1 MDEPALRCKEE
12 PPAEHSDD
20 GNAMVAGV
28 AVDFLA
34 KFDGTSFDTLV
45 AETPDSRAADF
56 FGRRLQRLEDAADET
71 ECSGDEV
78 EEEEKEAKE
87 EAKEEE
93 EKIVVVPPW
102 RCVHVGAGS
111 ASRAKVG
118 AGSAS
123 RAADPRGRA
132 RASSKEL
139 LGILKACVPV
149 AAAAAAAVAV
159 PVAAA
164 AAAEEVRQRQQ
175 WQQWCDSGNSAY
187 SSSATAATCRPASGP
202 SAFNYGPGTGEHV
215 MDDKG
220 KMLRF
225 FDNGHLTFLMIVLR
239 SRMRQCLKLVSP
251 SFKFE
256 LLSFFCSDNGH
267 LTFLMA
273 R

>member
-1 MDEPALRCKEE
+1 MRCAMDEPALRCKEE

-28 AVDFLA
+28 AMDFLA
-34 KFDGTSFDTLV
+34 KFDGTSFATLV
-45 AETPDSRAADF
+45 AETPDSGAAADF
-56 FGRRLQRLEDAADET
+56 FERRLQRLEDAADET

-78 EEEEKEAKE
+78 QEEEKEANE

-93 EKIVVVPPW
+93 EKIAVVPPW
-102 RCVHVGAGS
+102 RCVPVGAES
-111 ASRAKVG
+111 ASG
-118 AGSAS
+118 
-123 RAADPRGRA
+123 RAADPRGSA
-132 RASSKEL
+132 RATVRQQQHAVQQCDSGS
-139 LGILKACVPV
+139 APSATCSP
-149 AAAAAAAVAV
+149 AAAA
-159 PVAAA
+159 
-164 AAAEEVRQRQQ
+164 
-175 WQQWCDSGNSAY
+175 NSAS
-187 SSSATAATCRPASGP
+187 SSSATAATCRPESRP

-256 LLSFFCSDNGH
+256 LLSFFCLDNGH

>member
-71 ECSGDEV
+71 ECSGDDV
-78 EEEEKEAKE
+78 EANE

-93 EKIVVVPPW
+93 EKIAVVPPW
-102 RCVHVGAGS
+102 RCVPVGAES
-111 ASRAKVG
+111 ASG
-118 AGSAS
+118 
-123 RAADPRGRA
+123 RAADPRGSA
-132 RASSKEL
+132 RATVRQQQHAVQQCDSGS
-139 LGILKACVPV
+139 APSATCSP
-149 AAAAAAAVAV
+149 AAAA
-159 PVAAA
+159 
-164 AAAEEVRQRQQ
+164 
-175 WQQWCDSGNSAY
+175 NSAS

-256 LLSFFCSDNGH
+256 LLSFFCLDNGH